1 MKRPIIPKIRD
12 GKTTPAKS
20 GVPESRVMVS
30 NGPRKIGYARV
41 STFEQNLDLQISA
54 LKAVGCT
61 EIREEKASAVK
72 GDPPI
77 FAELVGE
84 LKAGDT
90 LVVWKIDR
98 AGRSAR
104 ALLQLVEDLKRRG
117 VALAITTLGADT
129 ATPAGK
135 MFLTMLAAFAEFET
149 SQMKERTT
157 AGRIEARKRG
167 VVFGPRPKMTR
178 SKLEAARRLLED
190 DGATVSMVANAIGVG
205 RATLY
210 RALNVSGL

>member
-1 MKRPIIPKIRD
+1 MKRPIIPKLRD
-12 GKTTPAKS
+12 TKATPAKS
-20 GVPESRVMVS
+20 GVSASHVMVS
-30 NGPRKIGYARV
+30 SGARKIGYARV
-41 STFEQNLDLQISA
+41 STFEQNLDLQIAA
-54 LKAVGCT
+54 LTAVGCT
-61 EIREEKASAVK
+61 DIRQEKASAVK

-77 FAELVGE
+77 FAQTVAELR
-84 LKAGDT
+84 AGDS

-104 ALLQLVEDLKRRG
+104 ALLELVEELKSRG
-117 VALAITTLGADT
+117 VSLSITTLGADT

-167 VVFGPRPKMTR
+167 VQFGPRPKMTPP
-178 SKLEAARRLLED
+178 KLKAARQLLND
-190 DGATVSMVANAIGVG
+190 PSASVSTVARALGVG

-210 RALNVSGL
+210 RSLQGNAE

>member
-1 MKRPIIPKIRD
+1 M
-12 GKTTPAKS
+12 
-20 GVPESRVMVS
+20 
-30 NGPRKIGYARV
+30 
-41 STFEQNLDLQISA
+41 STFEQNLDLQIAA
-54 LKAVGCT
+54 LRSVGCT

-77 FAELVGE
+77 FAQLVDELQSR
-84 LKAGDT
+84 DT

-104 ALLQLVEDLKRRG
+104 ALLQLVEELKGRG
-117 VALAITTLGADT
+117 VSLAITTLGADT

-167 VVFGPRPKMTR
+167 VVFGPRPKVTR
-178 SKLEAARRLLED
+178 TKLDAARRLLKD
-190 DGATVSMVANAIGVG
+190 DEATVSTVARAIGVG

-210 RALNVSGL
+210 RALAS